1 MFRIPNENEKRYHGV
16 MSENMFEV
24 AARLCRFPG
33 CQRPAMAS
41 DGGTGRPPEYCD
53 DSAHNRASAWRARQR
68 TGEDAARVAET
79 RPVDSAR
86 QRASEITGQ
95 VSGMIEHL
103 GQQLTALVEELRTVG
118 DPGAAEAQIES
129 VASEAAEQVAA
140 ANARATR
147 AEQAQRRAEAD
158 KDEADAAA
166 EEAVRTGEQL
176 TQDLAGVREE
186 LAAAKAR
193 EDQLARDLEQAQ
205 AAAATAQQEAET
217 EIAGLRTGME
227 AVRVRLNQVE
237 QEGDAATERA
247 AVEEKARV
255 EAERR
260 AAAAESRAESQT
272 ARAEREEDAASEA
285 RDQLAGARA
294 DVEAARE
301 AVAGM
306 RSTAATLTAERDA
319 ARADVERERSHGEQR
334 VKDLHDTY
342 TGQITQLRDELTQA
356 RAAETKQRRPRPRA
370 EGEK

>member
-1 MFRIPNENEKRYHGV
+1 
-16 MSENMFEV
+16 MSENMVEV

-41 DGGTGRPPEYCD
+41 DGGTGRPPEYCGD
-53 DSAHNRASAWRARQR
+53 PAHNRASAWRARQR
-68 TGEDAARVAET
+68 TGEDTARVAET

-129 VASEAAEQVAA
+129 VASEAAEKVAA

-176 TQDLAGVREE
+176 IQDLASVQEE
-186 LAAAKAR
+186 LAAAQTR
-193 EDQLARDLEQAQ
+193 EDQLARDFEHAQ
-205 AAAATAQQEAET
+205 TAAATARQEAET
-217 EIAGLRTGME
+217 EIVDLRTDME
-227 AVRVRLNQVE
+227 AVRVRLNQAE
-237 QEGDAATERA
+237 KERDAAIERA
-247 AVEEKARV
+247 GAEEKARV

-260 AAAAESRAESQT
+260 AAAAESRAEAQT
-272 ARAEREEDAASEA
+272 ARAEREEAAASEA

-294 DVEAARE
+294 DVERARE
-301 AVAGM
+301 AVAEM

-334 VKDLHDTY
+334 VKDLHETY
-342 TGQITQLRDELTQA
+342 KGQITQLRDEVTQA

-370 EGEK
+370 DGEN

>member
-1 MFRIPNENEKRYHGV
+1 MVE
-16 MSENMFEV
+16 
-24 AARLCRFPG
+24 AAERLCRFPG
-33 CQRPAMAS
+33 CRRPAMAS
-41 DGGTGRPPEYCD
+41 DAGTGRPPEYCD
-53 DSAHNRASAWRARQR
+53 DPAHNRASAWRARQR
-68 TGEDAARVAET
+68 TSEDVTRATES

-103 GQQLTALVEELRTVG
+103 SQQLTALVEELRTVG

-166 EEAVRTGEQL
+166 EEAIRSSEQL
-176 TQDLAGVREE
+176 TQDLAGIQEE
-186 LAAAKAR
+186 LAAAQAR

-205 AAAATAQQEAET
+205 TSAATERQEAET
-217 EIAGLRTGME
+217 VIAGLRTNME

-237 QEGDAATERA
+237 QERGAAIERA
-247 AVEEKARV
+247 GAEEQARV

-272 ARAEREEDAASEA
+272 ARAEREEAAAAQA

-294 DVEAARE
+294 DIESARE
-301 AVAGM
+301 AVAEM

-342 TGQITQLRDELTQA
+342 KGQITQLRDELTQA
-356 RAAETKQRRPRPRA
+356 RAAETKQRRQRPRA
-370 EGEK
+370 DGEN